1 MHADVVVVGAGPAG
15 CMAAKR
21 LAEGG
26 AEVLV
31 CEEHRSVGFPVQC
44 TGLLSQR
51 ALGECEVSDA
61 CIVRPLKRAR
71 IYAPSGTCLC
81 IGDERTR
88 AYCVDRRTLDAEM
101 ARNAVRAGARLMLGA
116 HVRAVRPHHGGV
128 VVEGM
133 HDGETFSVE
142 ARMCIVAEGVGG
154 RITHSLGLGRVKKAL
169 SGIQL
174 EVPYSPPDE
183 GGVELFLGKW
193 APGLF
198 GWAVPS
204 YAGEARI
211 GLAMDTTLSQRS
223 PHEHLLRMMREHPAL
238 GSSTSPTPL
247 GFVLGGIPMGTL
259 ERTSADGVMVVGDAA
274 GHVKPTTGGGVYMGV
289 RCAKIAAEV
298 ALAALDDG
306 DTSAE
311 RLAAYDR
318 AWRGEVGKEL
328 SGGLRLQELFS
339 GLSDDVLDEVVA
351 ALAKPEV
358 VHVINEHGD
367 MERPIEL
374 ARRIL
379 GKMGLGR
386 TALTVMRVLRGML

>member
-1 MHADVVVVGAGPAG
+1 MHTDVVVVGAGPAG
-15 CMAAKR
+15 CMAAKK

-26 AEVLV
+26 AEVLL

-51 ALGECEVSDA
+51 ALDECEVSDA

-71 IYAPSGTCLC
+71 IYAPSGGCLC

-88 AYCVDRRTLDAEM
+88 AYCVDRRILDGEM
-101 ARNAVRAGARLMLGA
+101 ARNAVRAGARLLLGA
-116 HVRAVRPHHGGV
+116 HIRAVRPHYEGV
-128 VVEGM
+128 VVEGVY
-133 HDGETFSVE
+133 DGKPLSLD
-142 ARMCIVAEGVGG
+142 ARVCIVAEGVGG
-154 RITHSLGLGRVKKAL
+154 RITRSLGLGGVKKVL
-169 SGIQL
+169 SGVQL

-183 GGVELFLGKW
+183 EGVDLFLGGW

-204 YAGEARI
+204 HGGQARI
-211 GLAMDTTLSQRS
+211 GLAMEPGLSQTS
-223 PHEHLLRMMREHPAL
+223 PHEHLMRMMREHPAL
-238 GSSTSPTPL
+238 KEHLASPHTSL
-247 GFVLGGIPMGTL
+247 GFVLGGIPMGTP

-289 RCAKIAAEV
+289 RCAKMAAEV
-298 ALAALDDG
+298 ALMALDDG
-306 DTSAE
+306 DTSAGT
-311 RLAAYDR
+311 LAAYDR

-328 SGGLRLQELFS
+328 SVGLRLQEFFS
-339 GLSDDVLDEVVA
+339 GLSDGQLDEIVA

-367 MERPIEL
+367 MEKPIEL
-374 ARRIL
+374 ARRIASKL
-379 GKMGLGR
+379 GMSMLPILK
-386 TALTVMRVLRGML
+386 ALLFR